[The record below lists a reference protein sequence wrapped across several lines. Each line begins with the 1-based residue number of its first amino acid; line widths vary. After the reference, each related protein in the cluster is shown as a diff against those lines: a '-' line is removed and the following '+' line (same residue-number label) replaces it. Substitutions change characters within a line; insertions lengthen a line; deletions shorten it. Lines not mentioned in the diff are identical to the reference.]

1 MKSERLS
8 WIILVFVLLAV
19 GWLVGR
25 TFWSPPTQAT
35 TESESFRAWFW
46 DARGLDLAVQIGLI
60 MAGALGVA
68 ALLPMKEDD
77 L

>member
-8 WIILVFVLLAV
+8 WIALVFVLLAI

-25 TFWSPPTQAT
+25 VFWLPPTQMPA
-35 TESESFRAWFW
+35 EGESFRTWFW